1 MAVKC
6 ENKMVDVFSSSAE
19 QMNNLHIHEDCPIA
33 LVEALINFKKNAKS
47 HTTTSRRYSIWSLCK
62 KEVEP
67 TIIEVL
73 GKDVFCLIAPDGFSE
88 GVKTNATQLED
99 RIRMILARNFANQN
113 FRDKKTIQRNLI
125 LETLISLV
133 HFCKNCR
140 SSKYAERYGPKKGMR
155 IPRRG
160 LDHYPFCELC
170 EELCEVEEMKVKEA
184 KGDKRLP
191 EYDEGTEPSFRFC
204 ITHRPGSAG
213 YRRDHN
219 YRDTFHNKIKEL
231 GHALGKKSNTTGIEK
246 LKKLLEE
253 RYYCDEDFIS
263 KIFTANEVESKI
275 IVGKDKELR
284 SHLKYYPDSY
294 SEFDAI
300 IRYVAYYIVHLKKG
314 NTRRKILSRGESP
327 TLKKIRES
335 RANGKNIAEA
345 AREAGVSRQAAWK
358 ALKEAEDI

>member
-1 MAVKC
+1 MK
-6 ENKMVDVFSSSAE
+6 KMVDVFSSNAE

-33 LVEALINFKKNAKS
+33 LVEVLKNFKKNAKS

-88 GVKTNATQLED
+88 GVKTNAMQLED
-99 RIRMILARNFANQN
+99 RIRMILARNFSNQN
-113 FRDKKTIQRNLI
+113 FRDKKIRQRYFT

-140 SSKYAERYGPKKGMR
+140 SSKYAERYGPEKGKL

-170 EELCEVEEMKVKEA
+170 EELCEVEKMKVKKA
-184 KGDKRLP
+184 RGDKRLP
-191 EYDEGTEPSFRFC
+191 EYKEGTEPSFRFC
-204 ITHRPGSAG
+204 ETHRPGSAG

-219 YRDTFHNKIKEL
+219 HRDTFHNKIKEL
-231 GHALGKKSNTTGIEK
+231 GQALGKKSNPTGIEK

-253 RYYCDEDFIS
+253 QFYFEEDFIS

-275 IVGKDKELR
+275 IVGKDKGLR
-284 SHLKYYPDSY
+284 SHLKYHPDSY

-300 IRYVAYYIVHLKKG
+300 IRYVAYCIVHLKKG
-314 NTRRKILSRGESP
+314 NIRRNILSSGKAP

-335 RANGKNIAEA
+335 RAKGKNIAAA

-358 ALKEAEDI
+358 ALKKAGDI